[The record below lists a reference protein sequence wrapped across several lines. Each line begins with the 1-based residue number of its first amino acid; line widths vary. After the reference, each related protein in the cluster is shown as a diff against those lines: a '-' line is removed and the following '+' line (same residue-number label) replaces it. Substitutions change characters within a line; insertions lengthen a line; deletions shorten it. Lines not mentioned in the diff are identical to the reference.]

1 MNKLLRSLILFFLV
15 PLAIGVNAQSQ
26 EYAEEIIQQRI
37 EELASRSDEELDFS
51 ELFDHFLNL
60 YQNPININ
68 TANQQDLEQLMFL
81 NDNQIMVLLA
91 QRKRKGAFQSIY
103 ELKDLDG
110 FYVDVILAI
119 EPFISLDRV
128 EKPDPLKLSQML
140 KYGRNQVLI
149 RYSSVLED
157 QAGYMPI
164 DDSSLAESP
173 NSRYLGDKNKLY
185 FRYKYTYRN
194 KVSFGLLGDKDA
206 GEEFF
211 TGNNSKGFDFYSAHF
226 FVKDIGKLK
235 AAAIGD
241 YHLEFGQGLTLWSGL
256 GFGKSV
262 TSISMQRQARGLRA
276 NTSANEVLFFRGA
289 AATYSLLPSL
299 DLTAFYSSKGLDA
312 GLSQRDTSDFEDI
325 VFSTIQESGMHR
337 TPNEVEKKSA
347 VQEQIFG
354 ANLSYRNNGFKAGF
368 TAYTTQFD
376 KSLEKDVAP
385 YQYYDFQG
393 KENFNAGIDAS
404 YANSFMSAF
413 GELAMSKNIAMA
425 MLVGAYFNLH
435 PRLNF
440 SVYYRK
446 FDRDYQ
452 NFYAIPISESGKA
465 QNEEGVY
472 LGAVLQM
479 GAKSSLRFYYDIFKF
494 PWLKF
499 RVNGPSAGNEFSLQ
513 YERNP
518 NRSLQ
523 YYVRYQYEDKLLN
536 YTDAEA
542 SLVELTHRSRHN
554 MRFHLTYRLSSQW
567 KLQSRLTVSRYQQ
580 KPMEKTNG
588 YLLYQD
594 VEYKMERLPL
604 QWSFRYAVF
613 NTDDYDTRI
622 YAYEKDVLYKFSIPA
637 YAYQGQRYYLMAK
650 YDLNSA
656 LTFWLRFS
664 QTFYHNR
671 STISSGLEE
680 IDGNKRSEIT
690 AQLQWKF

>member
-1 MNKLLRSLILFFLV
+1 
-15 PLAIGVNAQSQ
+15 
-26 EYAEEIIQQRI
+26 
-37 EELASRSDEELDFS
+37 
-51 ELFDHFLNL
+51 
-60 YQNPININ
+60 
-68 TANQQDLEQLMFL
+68 
-81 NDNQIMVLLA
+81 
-91 QRKRKGAFQSIY
+91 
-103 ELKDLDG
+103 
-110 FYVDVILAI
+110 
-119 EPFISLDRV
+119 
-128 EKPDPLKLSQML
+128 
-140 KYGRNQVLI
+140 
-149 RYSSVLED
+149 
-157 QAGYMPI
+157 
-164 DDSSLAESP
+164 
-173 NSRYLGDKNKLY
+173 
-185 FRYKYTYRN
+185 
-194 KVSFGLLGDKDA
+194 
-206 GEEFF
+206 
-211 TGNNSKGFDFYSAHF
+211 
-226 FVKDIGKLK
+226 
-235 AAAIGD
+235 
-241 YHLEFGQGLTLWSGL
+241 
-256 GFGKSV
+256 
-262 TSISMQRQARGLRA
+262 
-276 NTSANEVLFFRGA
+276 
-289 AATYSLLPSL
+289 
-299 DLTAFYSSKGLDA
+299 
-312 GLSQRDTSDFEDI
+312 
-325 VFSTIQESGMHR
+325 
-337 TPNEVEKKSA
+337 
-347 VQEQIFG
+347 
-354 ANLSYRNNGFKAGF
+354 
-368 TAYTTQFD
+368 
-376 KSLEKDVAP
+376 
-385 YQYYDFQG
+385 
-393 KENFNAGIDAS
+393 
-404 YANSFMSAF
+404 
-413 GELAMSKNIAMA
+413 
-425 MLVGAYFNLH
+425 
-435 PRLNF
+435 
-440 SVYYRK
+440 
-446 FDRDYQ
+446 
-452 NFYAIPISESGKA
+452 
-465 QNEEGVY
+465 
-472 LGAVLQM
+472 M